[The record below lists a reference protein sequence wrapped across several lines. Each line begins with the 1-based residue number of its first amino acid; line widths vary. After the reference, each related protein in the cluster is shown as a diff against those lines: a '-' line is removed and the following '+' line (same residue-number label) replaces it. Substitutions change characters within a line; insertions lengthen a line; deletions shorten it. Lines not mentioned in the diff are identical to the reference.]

1 MTEANIKKYR
11 KRLLSITDAHVIK
24 VAEIYH
30 PGNDRCT
37 ILTNYGNG
45 RYKVDVDSS
54 SSTEYSLVIEL
65 DFSRFGIH
73 TWASGIHGFDY
84 RDGINELMHF
94 KLYEFFVI
102 NGYIDK
108 IK

>member
-1 MTEANIKKYR
+1 MTEAKIKEYR
-11 KRLLSITDAHVIK
+11 KRLLSITEAHVLK

-30 PGNDRCT
+30 QGNDQCT
-37 ILTNYGNG
+37 ILNNYGNG

-65 DFSRFGIH
+65 DFSRFGTH
-73 TWASGIHGFDY
+73 SWAGGIHGSDY
-84 RDGINELMHF
+84 DNGINELMHF

>member
-11 KRLLSITDAHVIK
+11 KRLLSITDAHVLK

-30 PGNDRCT
+30 PGNDQCT
-37 ILTNYGNG
+37 ILKNYGNG
-45 RYKVDVDSS
+45 KYKVDVDSS
-54 SSTEYSLVIEL
+54 SSVEYSLVIEL
-65 DFSRFGIH
+65 DFSRFGTH
-73 TWASGIHGFDY
+73 SWASGIHDSDY
-84 RDGINELMHF
+84 RHGINELMF
-94 KLYEFFVI
+94 FNLYEFFVI